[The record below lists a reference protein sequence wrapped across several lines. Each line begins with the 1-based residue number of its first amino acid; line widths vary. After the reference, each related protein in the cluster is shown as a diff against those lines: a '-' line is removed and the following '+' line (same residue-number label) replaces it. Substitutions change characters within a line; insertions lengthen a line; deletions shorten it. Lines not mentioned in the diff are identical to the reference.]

1 MKTLLE
7 YIEANQ
13 KDYKIRIKLAFE
25 PSKDQMATLERHLKK
40 YDVKDVSDVARLM
53 LQSQPTD
60 FPDYKGFEIYLIDAV
75 TALPVSYETIKQEL
89 CELLSVDAS
98 LVRVRNPDVPREDEV
113 DQQEESEE
121 EYIARLTDEKYSEV
135 EKTKTKPAFG
145 DDFNAS
151 FLKDLAGQKR
161 KQEFAKKSDVKP
173 SKPLKQEKSLSPISG
188 RNTIPDPMKIG
199 R

>member
-13 KDYKIRIKLAFE
+13 KDYKIRLKFAFE

-40 YDVKDVSDVARLM
+40 YDVKDVSNVARLM

-60 FPDYKGFEIYLIDAV
+60 FPDYKGYEIYLVDAV
-75 TALPVSYETIKQEL
+75 TALPVSYDSLKQEICDLL
-89 CELLSVDAS
+89 CVDPS
-98 LVRVRNPDVPREDEV
+98 QIKVRNPDAPREEEV
-113 DQQEESEE
+113 DQEEAKEE
-121 EYIARLTDEKYSEV
+121 EYVPRLTDEKYSEI
-135 EKTKTKPAFG
+135 EQTKTKPAFG

-161 KQEFAKKSDVKP
+161 KQEFAKRPDVKP
-173 SKPLKQEKSLSPISG
+173 SKPLKAEKSLSPISG

-199 R
+199 K